1 MTHRDS
7 SAAKVRLI
15 ASSKSDCGDSYQR
28 DAVFQYLNSPT
39 LRSSRPSQSAAAAL
53 VVNPSQKRNP
63 FSSPPLKPHNLTG
76 THSSMLSNEKQL
88 SFLAKAMNLINSKR
102 SRQVLSNIP
111 SCSPQ
116 TMRNSHRCSLLTTT
130 SQLFCPMLTLL
141 HICVLSPLKVQLSD
155 ARITA
160 AAFFQSNFQF
170 GRLIRFV
177 CEVYLLGKPSLFDP
191 VRQLCSYLTSITAD
205 EAQQAIEFTNGRL
218 SLNLMGQHLADV
230 MREQSPGG
238 VAVHHLSVSVPFN
251 LNERMESSV
260 KTGEFGLESS
270 TLFDSLL
277 PMESVES
284 ALAAELH
291 RKRKLN
297 VFGDRLDEA
306 LLSRI
311 VRELLVD
318 VHLLWPVSKMLS
330 ADLLHALN
338 SSMQT
343 LLLLSSL
350 RWLAEAWY
358 TLIHPILCYCD
369 LSHGR
374 NFFGRWK
381 AAISSG
387 ILSFVQGQKQSIA
400 HIDGFLVFSGCG
412 YSSTLLYVITERT
425 LLLLFQR
432 RQGSSSSYWSCQS
445 SLSCRDFST
454 APLQHRNHELSH
466 DPHTRENYGRLF
478 SSAALTKSAEL
489 SSVDGI
495 ERALTKS
502 SLHVC

>member
-1 MTHRDS
+1 M
-7 SAAKVRLI
+7 
-15 ASSKSDCGDSYQR
+15 
-28 DAVFQYLNSPT
+28 
-39 LRSSRPSQSAAAAL
+39 
-53 VVNPSQKRNP
+53 
-63 FSSPPLKPHNLTG
+63 
-76 THSSMLSNEKQL
+76 
-88 SFLAKAMNLINSKR
+88 
-102 SRQVLSNIP
+102 
-111 SCSPQ
+111 
-116 TMRNSHRCSLLTTT
+116 
-130 SQLFCPMLTLL
+130 
-141 HICVLSPLKVQLSD
+141 
-155 ARITA
+155 
-160 AAFFQSNFQF
+160 
-170 GRLIRFV
+170 

-238 VAVHHLSVSVPFN
+238 AAVHHLSVSVPFN

-260 KTGEFGLESS
+260 KTGEFGVESS

-277 PMESVES
+277 PMESVDS

-350 RWLAEAWY
+350 RWLAEAW
-358 TLIHPILCYCD
+358 
-369 LSHGR
+369 
-374 NFFGRWK
+374 
-381 AAISSG
+381 
-387 ILSFVQGQKQSIA
+387 
-400 HIDGFLVFSGCG
+400 
-412 YSSTLLYVITERT
+412 
-425 LLLLFQR
+425 
-432 RQGSSSSYWSCQS
+432 
-445 SLSCRDFST
+445 
-454 APLQHRNHELSH
+454 
-466 DPHTRENYGRLF
+466 
-478 SSAALTKSAEL
+478 
-489 SSVDGI
+489 
-495 ERALTKS
+495 
-502 SLHVC
+502 